1 MNLFRL
7 AGDVSHLL
15 AIVILLLKINK
26 SKSCSGISG
35 KTQLLFALV
44 FTTRYIDLFT
54 VYISAYNSIMKCV
67 YLMCSYATCY
77 FIYFKF
83 KQTYNS
89 DNDKFRIEFILVPTA
104 GLAFLV
110 NHHFEAIEIL
120 WTFSIYL
127 ESIAIMPQLQMIN
140 DTGEAE
146 SITSHYL
153 FFLGSYRALY
163 LINWIWRYYYEG
175 FYDNI
180 AVVAGCVQ
188 TVLYIDFFYLYIT
201 KVLSGQQ
208 LKLPVAS
215 TPGQ

>member
-54 VYISAYNSIMKCV
+54 VYISAYNSVMKCV

-89 DNDKFRIEFILVPTA
+89 DNDKFRIEFVLVPAA

-120 WTFSIYL
+120 GHSPSTWS
-127 ESIAIMPQLQMIN
+127 
-140 DTGEAE
+140 
-146 SITSHYL
+146 
-153 FFLGSYRALY
+153 
-163 LINWIWRYYYEG
+163 
-175 FYDNI
+175 
-180 AVVAGCVQ
+180 
-188 TVLYIDFFYLYIT
+188 
-201 KVLSGQQ
+201 LSR
-208 LKLPVAS
+208 S
-215 TPGQ
+215 CHNFR

>member
-1 MNLFRL
+1 MNVFRL
-7 AGDVSHLL
+7 AGDLSHLL

-35 KTQLLFALV
+35 KTQILFALV

-54 VYISAYNSIMKCV
+54 VYISAYNSVMKTV
-67 YLMCSYATCY
+67 YLLCAYTTCY

-83 KQTYNS
+83 RPTFNS
-89 DNDKFRIEFILVPTA
+89 ENDKFRVEFILVPAA

-110 NHHFEAIEIL
+110 NHHFEPIEIL

-127 ESIAIMPQLQMIN
+127 EAVAIMPQLQMIS

-146 SITSHYL
+146 TITSHYL

-163 LINWIWRYYYEG
+163 LINWIWRFYYEG

-201 KVLSGQQ
+201 KVLSGKRLTLPTTTQQ
-208 LKLPVAS
+208 A
-215 TPGQ
+215 